1 VAQKKGFTMPMY
13 EYQCEACGHVT
24 EALRRM
30 GDADQALACEN
41 CGSDKTQRA
50 QSVFA
55 AGGSKDSAM
64 PDLPMGGGCA
74 CGDPNG
80 PCNA

>member
-1 VAQKKGFTMPMY
+1 MPIY
-13 EYQCEACGHVT
+13 EYQCQQCGHTT

-30 GDADQALACEN
+30 NEADAAIACEA
-41 CGSDKTQRA
+41 CGSRQTSRGH
-50 QSVFA
+50 SVFA
-55 AGGSKDSAM
+55 PAGGEGKEAM

-80 PCNA
+80 PCAM